1 MLKSKNKK
9 FDSVKQAL
17 SKVNRSI
24 YRENLAFDSIAML
37 EKSAITGRVLLP
49 NEPHPRKKAKTPAS
63 FLEKYLKSQ
72 HKNSEGI
79 QIFNLPKLP
88 FGFHDPYNDSSEFI
102 SQHFKKDEKTDEMS
116 KNLEMLTRKFRL
128 FNKNNA
134 KRSRSTCSKNKKI
147 ESASLYYFKM
157 DSGFLICPKVNEIN
171 QIYDR
176 DRESYHKRFVSTP
189 EVTGR
194 RSPEQI
200 KDSIELAKIQ
210 KQVVTR
216 LCPSRD
222 KVETP
227 LSKMFETKY
236 EPLFG
241 ETEDST
247 RPVTCFHKR
256 HWKSIM

>member
-49 NEPHPRKKAKTPAS
+49 SEPHPRKKSKNQAG

-88 FGFHDPYNDSSEFI
+88 FGYHDPYNDSSEFI
-102 SQHFKKDEKTDEMS
+102 SKHFKKDDAQDVMS

-128 FNKNNA
+128 FHKNNA
-134 KRSRSTCSKNKKI
+134 KRSKSTCSKSKKT

-157 DSGFLICPKVNEIN
+157 DSGFLICPKVDEIN
-171 QIYDR
+171 KIYDR
-176 DRESYHKRFVSTP
+176 DRESYHRRFVSTP
-189 EVTGR
+189 DVTGR

-200 KDSIELAKIQ
+200 KDSVEMAKVQ
-210 KQVVTR
+210 RDTVTR
-216 LCPSRD
+216 LCPSRE

-236 EPLFG
+236 EPLFSDAG
-241 ETEDST
+241 EST
-247 RPVTCFHKR
+247 RPVTSFNRR
-256 HWKSIM
+256 HWKSHM